1 VEQERDIRF
10 YTNAALL
17 TAVGIGIVVILCHRG
32 AVTASLVAFGAAI
45 GLGAVLGFLFG
56 VPGNHKA
63 AVNVSNVG
71 MVAAGTGGG
80 DSTISNDV
88 RVRQIQPSNAQ
99 TSPANSGAGNVVSS
113 TIPLDAPPNDKPA
126 TATARATSPSDAEL
140 PPLAS
145 PTPSNLE
152 QVADWVT
159 KLLLGG
165 GLTQMQRIPP
175 TVWQWAHLVALGIL
189 RDSPTAIPQLIL
201 AQQAFAS
208 GLLVYGYI
216 FGFFGGFLVTK
227 LQLGTAIL

>member
-1 VEQERDIRF
+1 V
-10 YTNAALL
+10 ALL
-17 TAVGIGIVVILCHRG
+17 IAVGIGIFVILCHRG
-32 AVTASLVAFGAAI
+32 AVTASLVAYGAAI

-63 AVNVSNVG
+63 VVNVSNVG
-71 MVAAGTGGG
+71 TVAAGTGGG
-80 DSTISNDV
+80 GSTISGNV
-88 RVRQIQPSNAQ
+88 KVSHIEPSNAETPPA
-99 TSPANSGAGNVVSS
+99 TSDAGSVVSS
-113 TIPLDAPPNDKPA
+113 TIPPDASPNNKPA
-126 TATARATSPSDAEL
+126 TATAKATDPSDAEL
-140 PPLAS
+140 PPLSS

-189 RDSPTAIPQLIL
+189 RDSPTASPQLIL

-216 FGFFGGFLVTK
+216 LGFFGGFLVTK